1 MLATLPQLEDH
12 LGQSFDA
19 PTEIRALQALDI
31 ASSIVQTYTGQ
42 DFTEATTSETFIY
55 GVDRVLRLSQRPV
68 TAVTSVTVDGIPWSA
83 DLWDF
88 TPDGWIYEPGG
99 IIGRWFGSWRGAT
112 VSVTYTHGYPTVP
125 GAIQFVCLT
134 LAARALENPTMQARE
149 SIGSA
154 DGTYAQTG
162 FNLGAGGAL
171 TKNEEAILDTFRGVV
186 VA

>member
-19 PTEIRALQALDI
+19 PTEIRALQALEN

-88 TPDGWIYEPGG
+88 TSDGWIYEPGG
-99 IIGRWFGSWRGAT
+99 IIGRWFGSWRGASVT
-112 VSVTYTHGYPTVP
+112 VTYTHGYTTVP
-125 GAIQFVCLT
+125 ADVVGTVLG
-134 LAARALENPTMQARE
+134 LSARILDNPTALGRE
-149 SIGSA
+149 SIGTSSQ
-154 DGTYAQTG
+154 DYAPQE
-162 FNLGAGGAL
+162 L
-171 TKNEEAILDTFRGVV
+171 TPLEKLTLDTYRGVV